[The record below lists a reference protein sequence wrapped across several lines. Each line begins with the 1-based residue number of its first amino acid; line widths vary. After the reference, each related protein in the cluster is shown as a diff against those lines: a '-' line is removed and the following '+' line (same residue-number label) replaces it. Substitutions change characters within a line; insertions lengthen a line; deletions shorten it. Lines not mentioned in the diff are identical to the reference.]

1 MMNLTVTRLLG
12 QNCLRRSKLLTSSF
26 STTTTTT
33 TSRNRKDNDEGKRW
47 NGFKGPSAALGAG
60 VLVAAGISASF
71 NLKAEEVSNP
81 GPTSAE
87 LIGIR

>member
-1 MMNLTVTRLLG
+1 MMRLTVTRLLG
-12 QNCLRRSKLLTSSF
+12 KNCLRRSKLLASSF
-26 STTTTTT
+26 STTTTT
-33 TSRNRKDNDEGKRW
+33 SSKDNDEGKRW